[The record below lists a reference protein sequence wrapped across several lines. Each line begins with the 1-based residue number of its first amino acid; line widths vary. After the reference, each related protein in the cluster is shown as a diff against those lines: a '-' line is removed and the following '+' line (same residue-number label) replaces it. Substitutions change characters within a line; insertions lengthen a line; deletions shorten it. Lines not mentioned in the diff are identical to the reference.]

1 MLLALHIVLRFICS
15 MRMTTDTGSLA
26 LHLSCPTCTDQ
37 PNCKKQFD
45 INDLNTYATCCN
57 QPLVTDYDLSGNF
70 DKEFVFEK
78 DQSMWRYF
86 KLLPVLDRKNVVSL
100 GEGMTPILKLNR
112 IGKKYGYTNLAL
124 KNEEMNPTGSFK
136 SRGLSVAVSKAKELG
151 VKEIVMPTAGNA
163 GGALSAYC
171 AAAGIK
177 CTVIMPA
184 ISPKI
189 FKDECR
195 FYGANLILM
204 DGLIDKCGQKAVE
217 IQKETGAFNMSTL
230 KEPYRLQGKRTMGFE
245 IAEQYDWKLPDVI
258 VYPTGG
264 GTGLIAIWEA
274 FQQMVTMGWLDGTK
288 LPKMVAVQS
297 SNCSPVIDYIEGRDS
312 NPELYTESVAYGLA
326 VPSAFGR
333 DLISQTIQESK
344 GYCITTDEKMILPA
358 TSELAEAEGIA
369 VAPETGAIWEG
380 LKNLTNDG
388 VISKDDSILLLN
400 TGNALKY
407 LESFNGQVVPG
418 LN

>member
-151 VKEIVMPTAGNA
+151 VKGIVADVSDLSALDNLVSEVKGAHGGVDILFVNAGIFQPTPLGMMDESVYDQQMNINFKGAVFTLEKFLPILNEGASVINLSSVNAYAAMPTASIYSA
-163 GGALSAYC
+163 TKAALNSFTRT
-171 AAAGIK
+171 AAAEL
-177 CTVIMPA
+177 A
-184 ISPKI
+184 PKKIRVNAVNPGPIETPI
-189 FKDECR
+189 FGK
-195 FYGANLILM
+195 
-204 DGLIDKCGQKAVE
+204 
-217 IQKETGAFNMSTL
+217 TGMT
-230 KEPYRLQGKRTMGFE
+230 EEQLQGFAQTVQGSVPMGRFGQSE
-245 IAEQYDWKLPDVI
+245 EVAKLVTFLASDAASYV
-258 VYPTGG
+258 TGG
-264 GTGLIAIWEA
+264 EYN
-274 FQQMVTMGWLDGTK
+274 VDGGVS
-288 LPKMVAVQS
+288 LH
-297 SNCSPVIDYIEGRDS
+297 
-312 NPELYTESVAYGLA
+312 
-326 VPSAFGR
+326 
-333 DLISQTIQESK
+333 TI
-344 GYCITTDEKMILPA
+344 
-358 TSELAEAEGIA
+358 
-369 VAPETGAIWEG
+369 V
-380 LKNLTNDG
+380 
-388 VISKDDSILLLN
+388 
-400 TGNALKY
+400 
-407 LESFNGQVVPG
+407 
-418 LN
+418 